1 MATIIN
7 FPDRGR
13 AVRDAWVERRAA
25 EAEQTRVEALAI
37 GGPGRISDRWSM
49 DLGKL
54 PAVAALRR
62 PAPVGRVERFVSWLA
77 EGDSLS
83 PEERFL
89 YGAGMWS

>member
-1 MATIIN
+1 MATITR
-7 FPDRGR
+7 FPDRARQAR
-13 AVRDAWVERRAA
+13 AAWVEQRDR

-62 PAPVGRVERFVSWLA
+62 PEPVGQVERFMLWLA

-89 YGAGMWS
+89 YSMGMWS